1 MDDLLQ
7 IIVSGVTVGAVY
19 ALIALA
25 FTMIYSATGILNFAQ
40 GELAMIGALVGVT
53 VLDDVGVPYAP
64 GLVAVVLVT
73 AAVGAVYAEV
83 VIKPLRRKRARLD
96 TVIVATIAV
105 ALLLRYSAERLWG
118 TGEFAVPTPIKGDAI
133 DVLGARIN
141 PQSFLVIGVT
151 AVALFAVWAF
161 FQHTVS
167 GRTFRAVAHN
177 EQAATLL
184 GISPAKVVTLVLMLS
199 AALSGLAGILFT
211 PISFASAHIGLAL
224 GFRGIV
230 AAIVGGLGNPAGSV
244 AAGVGLGVVEA
255 YAAYHFTGWQ
265 DGVVFSVLLIVL
277 LVKPSGLVGAR
288 LAVREG

>member
-7 IIVSGVTVGAVY
+7 IFVSGVTVGAIY

-40 GELAMIGALVGVT
+40 GELAMLGAMLGVT
-53 VLDDVGVPYAP
+53 VLGDQKLAYVP
-64 GLVAVVLVT
+64 GLLLIVGI
-73 AAVGAVYAEV
+73 AAAAGAVYAEV
-83 VIKPLRRKRARLD
+83 VIKPLRRKKARLD
-96 TVIVATIAV
+96 TIIVATIAV
-105 ALLLRYSAERLWG
+105 SLFLRYLSERIWG
-118 TGEFAVPTPIKGDAI
+118 TGEFAVPTPVPSQAVA
-133 DVLGARIN
+133 VLSARIN
-141 PQSFLVIGVT
+141 PQSFLVIGLTLVT
-151 AVALFAVWAF
+151 LAGVWAF
-161 FQHTVS
+161 FQRTTT

-199 AALSGLAGILFT
+199 AALSALAGLLFT

-230 AAIVGGLGNPAGSV
+230 AAIVGGLGNPGGSV
-244 AAGVGLGVVEA
+244 VAGFGLGVIEA

-265 DGVVFSVLLIVL
+265 DAAVFSVLLLVL
-277 LVKPSGLVGAR
+277 FVKPSGLARAR